1 MKLGSLF
8 SGSGSFELAGL
19 FCGITPVWNSEIS
32 PFPRAVTDKN
42 LPNTKQLGD
51 VTKIKGGDV
60 EAVDIIT
67 FGSPC

>member
-19 FCGITPVWNSEIS
+19 FNGIEPVFNSEVE
-32 PFPRAVTDKN
+32 PFAVAVTDKR
-42 LPNTKQLGD
+42 LPNVKQLGD

>member
-19 FCGITPVWNSEIS
+19 FCGIVPVFNSEVNN
-32 PFPRAVTDKN
+32 FCVAVTDKR
-42 LPNTKQLGD
+42 LPNVKQLGD
-51 VTKIKGGDV
+51 VQKIKGGDI

>member
-1 MKLGSLF
+1 MTLGSLF

-19 FCGITPVWNSEIS
+19 FNGIIPKWNAEVSS
-32 PFPRAVTDKN
+32 FAVAVTDKR
-42 LPNTKQLGD
+42 LPDVKQLGD
-51 VTKIKGGDV
+51 VTKIKGGDI

>member
-8 SGSGSFELAGL
+8 SGSGGFELAGL
-19 FCGITPVWNSEIS
+19 FCGIIPVWNAEWSA
-32 PFPRAVTDKN
+32 FPRAVTDMRF
-42 LPNTKQLGD
+42 PYTKQLGD

-60 EAVDIIT
+60 EAVDIIS